1 MGKVYRN
8 PPIVEA
14 LCELHFDKHTPWD
27 VTIFGDYYHRVR
39 EEFSQKRELPQMEM
53 AMQTQEG
60 GITSQVRPVGVR
72 MQFVRPDQTALIQL
86 APHVLIVNQLSPYP
100 TWETFRALILDR
112 LQDYQEV
119 VPDANLQGALLRY
132 INRFNFPTKTFTVG
146 QAFADSDFIPLRL
159 REKRAPFFLRLEMP
173 QEVNSRLLLTLGTIE
188 NENPERIT
196 VLLDIAA
203 QLKRVTIMDQDRLS
217 KLLDQAHEDI
227 EEVFESCLTDTLR
240 EQFDTEV

>member
-1 MGKVYRN
+1 
-8 PPIVEA
+8 
-14 LCELHFDKHTPWD
+14 
-27 VTIFGDYYHRVR
+27 
-39 EEFSQKRELPQMEM
+39 
-53 AMQTQEG
+53 
-60 GITSQVRPVGVR
+60 
-72 MQFVRPDQTALIQL
+72 
-86 APHVLIVNQLSPYP
+86 
-100 TWETFRALILDR
+100 
-112 LQDYQEV
+112 
-119 VPDANLQGALLRY
+119 
-132 INRFNFPTKTFTVG
+132 
-146 QAFADSDFIPLRL
+146 
-159 REKRAPFFLRLEMP
+159 MP